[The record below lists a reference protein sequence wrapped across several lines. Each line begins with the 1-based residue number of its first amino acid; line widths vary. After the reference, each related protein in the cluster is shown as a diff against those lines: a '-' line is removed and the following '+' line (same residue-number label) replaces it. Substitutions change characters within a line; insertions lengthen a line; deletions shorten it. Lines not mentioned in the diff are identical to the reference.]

1 MILVRRWVA
10 GVSATVSA
18 ADMGTLR
25 FCENKGFL
33 DMGLGVQ
40 SRTGEADEGMSN
52 KQRRSWKHKGDA
64 RDGKGKM
71 GAAQTTETKDGN
83 KKTERAL

>member
-1 MILVRRWVA
+1 M
-10 GVSATVSA
+10 
-18 ADMGTLR
+18 
-25 FCENKGFL
+25 
-33 DMGLGVQ
+33 Q